1 MSDDNNTTGND
12 PGDPFRG
19 AGTHIRHLITELIP
33 ILLASALKILDADE
47 GRKRLV
53 ELITAAFMAKYGA
66 AMKRLELLIADV
78 STALN
83 TALAERAIIA
93 TRLAE
98 TPQWLPASKANHGR
112 SADAQIETPFG
123 DWQWRHRIEAVIL
136 AMLLVVATLAALLTA
151 KANLEGTGLPIFQS
165 GALVWTM
172 SALAPL
178 SAWAVKS
185 MWSHLHH
192 EGLRRA
198 FTYGLN
204 ILAVICI
211 LLWVLLYAASF
222 HGLDAGPVTA
232 GLLDDQSWWE
242 RMRATAFTVVTLLTE
257 ITVSSV
263 LAHRLD
269 KLAAFYSPNYW
280 VENPEYIDLL
290 RRLAALDARIAQL
303 QDTLGNSEG
312 ELAGYTA
319 SLEAQINLAV
329 LAYDAR
335 RGERHDPI
343 L

>member
-1 MSDDNNTTGND
+1 MSDDNTTGDD

-19 AGTHIRHLITELIP
+19 AGSHIKHLITELIP

-47 GRKRLV
+47 GRRKLV
-53 ELITAAFMAKYGA
+53 DLITTAFKAKYGA
-66 AMKRLELLIADV
+66 AMKRLERLIADV
-78 STALN
+78 ATALDA
-83 TALAERAIIA
+83 ALAERAIIA

-98 TPQWLPASKANHGR
+98 TPQWLPASQANHGR
-112 SADAQIETPFG
+112 GADAQIETPFG

-136 AMLLVVATLAALLTA
+136 AVLLVVATLAALLTA

-165 GALVWTM
+165 GLLVWTM
-172 SALAPL
+172 AALAPL

-222 HGLDAGPVTA
+222 DGLDGGSITA
-232 GLLDDQSWWE
+232 GIVSDETWWE
-242 RMRATAFTVVTLLTE
+242 STRATAFTVMTLLTE

-280 VENPEYIDLL
+280 VENPEYRDLM
-290 RRLAALDARIAQL
+290 RRLTALDEKIVQL
-303 QDTLGNSEG
+303 QDTLGHADG

-335 RGERHDPI
+335 RGERNDPI